1 MCIRDSFR
9 PAGKT
14 GGGHFKY
21 VFNSAAYHSFD
32 RRDIRVL
39 PDSAV
44 KKSDWGRKRIKMDN
58 LFTYSLYGVT
68 AVLLAISY
76 VKDRNKTMLSLKR
89 AWKMFINVLPQFI
102 SILFL
107 AGLLLAAVSPE
118 TIQYVIGTQSGFRGM
133 LTAAL
138 LGAVTLVPVLVA
150 FPVAARLLQNGAGV
164 TQTAVFI
171 STLTMVGFVTLPM
184 EIKYLGK
191 KAAVLRNALAFL
203 FSFAAAFL
211 IGVLLT

>member
-1 MCIRDSFR
+1 
-9 PAGKT
+9 
-14 GGGHFKY
+14 
-21 VFNSAAYHSFD
+21 
-32 RRDIRVL
+32 
-39 PDSAV
+39 
-44 KKSDWGRKRIKMDN
+44 MDN
-58 LFTYSLYGVT
+58 FFTYSLYGVT

-89 AWKMFINVLPQFI
+89 AWKMFLNVLPQFI

-118 TIQYVIGTQSGFRGM
+118 TIQYVIGAQSGFRGM

-191 KAAVLRNALAFL
+191 KVAVLRNALAFL

>member
-1 MCIRDSFR
+1 
-9 PAGKT
+9 
-14 GGGHFKY
+14 
-21 VFNSAAYHSFD
+21 
-32 RRDIRVL
+32 
-39 PDSAV
+39 
-44 KKSDWGRKRIKMDN
+44 MDN

-89 AWKMFINVLPQFI
+89 AWKMFLNVLPQFI

-118 TIQYVIGTQSGFRGM
+118 TVQCIIGAQSGFRGM

>member
-1 MCIRDSFR
+1 
-9 PAGKT
+9 
-14 GGGHFKY
+14 
-21 VFNSAAYHSFD
+21 
-32 RRDIRVL
+32 
-39 PDSAV
+39 
-44 KKSDWGRKRIKMDN
+44 MDN

-68 AVLLAISY
+68 AVLLTISY

-118 TIQYVIGTQSGFRGM
+118 TIQYVIGAQSGFRGM

-203 FSFAAAFL
+203 FSLAAAFL

>member
-1 MCIRDSFR
+1 
-9 PAGKT
+9 
-14 GGGHFKY
+14 
-21 VFNSAAYHSFD
+21 
-32 RRDIRVL
+32 
-39 PDSAV
+39 
-44 KKSDWGRKRIKMDN
+44 MDN

-89 AWKMFINVLPQFI
+89 AWKMFLNVLPQFI

-118 TIQYVIGTQSGFRGM
+118 TIQYVIGAQSGFRGM

>member
-1 MCIRDSFR
+1 
-9 PAGKT
+9 
-14 GGGHFKY
+14 
-21 VFNSAAYHSFD
+21 
-32 RRDIRVL
+32 
-39 PDSAV
+39 
-44 KKSDWGRKRIKMDN
+44 MDN

-89 AWKMFINVLPQFI
+89 AWKMFLNVLPQFI

-118 TIQYVIGTQSGFRGM
+118 TIQYVIGAQSGFRGM

-191 KAAVLRNALAFL
+191 KAAVFRNALAFL

-211 IGVLLT
+211 IGALLT

>member
-1 MCIRDSFR
+1 
-9 PAGKT
+9 
-14 GGGHFKY
+14 
-21 VFNSAAYHSFD
+21 
-32 RRDIRVL
+32 
-39 PDSAV
+39 
-44 KKSDWGRKRIKMDN
+44 
-58 LFTYSLYGVT
+58 
-68 AVLLAISY
+68 
-76 VKDRNKTMLSLKR
+76 MLSLKR

-118 TIQYVIGTQSGFRGM
+118 TIQYVICTQSGFRGM

-164 TQTAVFI
+164 TQTAVII

>member
-1 MCIRDSFR
+1 
-9 PAGKT
+9 
-14 GGGHFKY
+14 
-21 VFNSAAYHSFD
+21 
-32 RRDIRVL
+32 
-39 PDSAV
+39 
-44 KKSDWGRKRIKMDN
+44 MDN

-89 AWKMFINVLPQFI
+89 AWKMFLNVLPQFI

-107 AGLLLAAVSPE
+107 AGLLVAAVSPE
-118 TIQYVIGTQSGFRGM
+118 TIQCIIGAQSGFRGM

>member
-1 MCIRDSFR
+1 
-9 PAGKT
+9 
-14 GGGHFKY
+14 
-21 VFNSAAYHSFD
+21 
-32 RRDIRVL
+32 
-39 PDSAV
+39 
-44 KKSDWGRKRIKMDN
+44 MDN

-150 FPVAARLLQNGAGV
+150 FPVAARLLQNGAGSHR
-164 TQTAVFI
+164 Q
-171 STLTMVGFVTLPM
+171 
-184 EIKYLGK
+184 
-191 KAAVLRNALAFL
+191 RFL
-203 FSFAAAFL
+203 FPRSPWL
-211 IGVLLT
+211 GL

>member
-1 MCIRDSFR
+1 
-9 PAGKT
+9 
-14 GGGHFKY
+14 
-21 VFNSAAYHSFD
+21 
-32 RRDIRVL
+32 
-39 PDSAV
+39 
-44 KKSDWGRKRIKMDN
+44 MDN

-118 TIQYVIGTQSGFRGM
+118 TVQYVIGTQSGFRGM

>member
-1 MCIRDSFR
+1 
-9 PAGKT
+9 
-14 GGGHFKY
+14 
-21 VFNSAAYHSFD
+21 
-32 RRDIRVL
+32 
-39 PDSAV
+39 
-44 KKSDWGRKRIKMDN
+44 MDN

-107 AGLLLAAVSPE
+107 TGLLLAAVSPE
-118 TIQYVIGTQSGFRGM
+118 IIQYVIGAQSGFRGI

-191 KAAVLRNALAFL
+191 KAAVLRNAFAFL
-203 FSFAAAFL
+203 FSFAAALL
-211 IGVLLT
+211 IGAVLT

>member
-1 MCIRDSFR
+1 
-9 PAGKT
+9 
-14 GGGHFKY
+14 
-21 VFNSAAYHSFD
+21 
-32 RRDIRVL
+32 
-39 PDSAV
+39 
-44 KKSDWGRKRIKMDN
+44 MDN

-118 TIQYVIGTQSGFRGM
+118 TIQYVIGAQSGFRGM

-150 FPVAARLLQNGAGV
+150 SLSPPDCCKTVQGSHRQ
-164 TQTAVFI
+164 
-171 STLTMVGFVTLPM
+171 
-184 EIKYLGK
+184 
-191 KAAVLRNALAFL
+191 RFL
-203 FSFAAAFL
+203 FPRSPWL
-211 IGVLLT
+211 GL

>member
-1 MCIRDSFR
+1 
-9 PAGKT
+9 
-14 GGGHFKY
+14 
-21 VFNSAAYHSFD
+21 
-32 RRDIRVL
+32 
-39 PDSAV
+39 
-44 KKSDWGRKRIKMDN
+44 MDN

-118 TIQYVIGTQSGFRGM
+118 TIQCIIGAQSGFRGM

>member
-1 MCIRDSFR
+1 
-9 PAGKT
+9 
-14 GGGHFKY
+14 
-21 VFNSAAYHSFD
+21 
-32 RRDIRVL
+32 
-39 PDSAV
+39 
-44 KKSDWGRKRIKMDN
+44 MDN

-150 FPVAARLLQNGAGV
+150 FPVVARLLQNGAGV

>member
-1 MCIRDSFR
+1 
-9 PAGKT
+9 
-14 GGGHFKY
+14 
-21 VFNSAAYHSFD
+21 
-32 RRDIRVL
+32 
-39 PDSAV
+39 
-44 KKSDWGRKRIKMDN
+44 MDN

>member
-1 MCIRDSFR
+1 
-9 PAGKT
+9 
-14 GGGHFKY
+14 
-21 VFNSAAYHSFD
+21 
-32 RRDIRVL
+32 
-39 PDSAV
+39 
-44 KKSDWGRKRIKMDN
+44 MDN

-68 AVLLAISY
+68 AVLLTISY

-118 TIQYVIGTQSGFRGM
+118 TIQYVIGAQSGFRGM

-171 STLTMVGFVTLPM
+171 STLTMFVTLPM

>member
-1 MCIRDSFR
+1 
-9 PAGKT
+9 
-14 GGGHFKY
+14 
-21 VFNSAAYHSFD
+21 
-32 RRDIRVL
+32 
-39 PDSAV
+39 
-44 KKSDWGRKRIKMDN
+44 MDN

-164 TQTAVFI
+164 RQTAVFI

>member
-1 MCIRDSFR
+1 
-9 PAGKT
+9 
-14 GGGHFKY
+14 
-21 VFNSAAYHSFD
+21 
-32 RRDIRVL
+32 
-39 PDSAV
+39 
-44 KKSDWGRKRIKMDN
+44 MDN

-68 AVLLAISY
+68 AVLLTISY

-118 TIQYVIGTQSGFRGM
+118 TIQYVIGAQSGFRGM

>member
-1 MCIRDSFR
+1 
-9 PAGKT
+9 
-14 GGGHFKY
+14 
-21 VFNSAAYHSFD
+21 
-32 RRDIRVL
+32 
-39 PDSAV
+39 
-44 KKSDWGRKRIKMDN
+44 MDN

-89 AWKMFINVLPQFI
+89 AWKMFLNVLPQFI

-107 AGLLLAAVSPE
+107 AGLLVAAVSPE
-118 TIQYVIGTQSGFRGM
+118 TIQCIIGAQSGFRGM

-150 FPVAARLLQNGAGV
+150 FPVAARLLQNGAWV

-211 IGVLLT
+211 IGALLT

>member
-1 MCIRDSFR
+1 
-9 PAGKT
+9 
-14 GGGHFKY
+14 
-21 VFNSAAYHSFD
+21 
-32 RRDIRVL
+32 
-39 PDSAV
+39 
-44 KKSDWGRKRIKMDN
+44 MDN

-89 AWKMFINVLPQFI
+89 AWKMFLNVLPQFI

-107 AGLLLAAVSPE
+107 AGLLLAVVSPE
-118 TIQYVIGTQSGFRGM
+118 TIQYVIGAQSGFRGM

-150 FPVAARLLQNGAGV
+150 FPVVARLLQNGAGV

>member
-1 MCIRDSFR
+1 
-9 PAGKT
+9 
-14 GGGHFKY
+14 
-21 VFNSAAYHSFD
+21 
-32 RRDIRVL
+32 
-39 PDSAV
+39 
-44 KKSDWGRKRIKMDN
+44 MDN

-89 AWKMFINVLPQFI
+89 AWKMFLNVLPQFI

-118 TIQYVIGTQSGFRGM
+118 TIQYVIGAQSGFRGM

-150 FPVAARLLQNGAGV
+150 FPVVARLLQNGAGV

-191 KAAVLRNALAFL
+191 RPRCFVMRLHFYFL
-203 FSFAAAFL
+203 LPQPFL
-211 IGVLLT
+211 LERC

>member
-1 MCIRDSFR
+1 
-9 PAGKT
+9 
-14 GGGHFKY
+14 
-21 VFNSAAYHSFD
+21 
-32 RRDIRVL
+32 
-39 PDSAV
+39 
-44 KKSDWGRKRIKMDN
+44 MDN

-89 AWKMFINVLPQFI
+89 AWKMFLNVLPQFI

-150 FPVAARLLQNGAGV
+150 FPVVARLLQNGAGV

>member
-1 MCIRDSFR
+1 
-9 PAGKT
+9 
-14 GGGHFKY
+14 
-21 VFNSAAYHSFD
+21 
-32 RRDIRVL
+32 
-39 PDSAV
+39 
-44 KKSDWGRKRIKMDN
+44 MDN

-107 AGLLLAAVSPE
+107 AGLLLAAVAPE
-118 TIQYVIGTQSGFRGM
+118 TIQYVIGAQSGFRGM

-211 IGVLLT
+211 IGALLT

>member
-1 MCIRDSFR
+1 
-9 PAGKT
+9 
-14 GGGHFKY
+14 
-21 VFNSAAYHSFD
+21 
-32 RRDIRVL
+32 
-39 PDSAV
+39 
-44 KKSDWGRKRIKMDN
+44 MDN

-211 IGVLLT
+211 IGALLT

>member
-1 MCIRDSFR
+1 
-9 PAGKT
+9 
-14 GGGHFKY
+14 
-21 VFNSAAYHSFD
+21 
-32 RRDIRVL
+32 
-39 PDSAV
+39 
-44 KKSDWGRKRIKMDN
+44 MDN

-89 AWKMFINVLPQFI
+89 AWKLFINVLPQFI

-107 AGLLLAAVSPE
+107 TGLLLAAVSPE
-118 TIQYVIGTQSGFRGM
+118 TIQYVIGAQSGFRGI

-211 IGVLLT
+211 IGALLT